1 MEWRKQMEQ
10 YEWDQVVAATLPAI
24 EARKLI
30 RKLRWIGLAEEAGR
44 LQRASAASHNR
55 QNGILAEIPYST
67 D

>member
-1 MEWRKQMEQ
+1 MEQ

-24 EARKLI
+24 EAKKLI

-44 LQRASAASHNR
+44 LQRASNASHNR
-55 QNGILAEIPYST
+55 PKGILAEIPYST